1 MRYQA
6 APRPVDRADL
16 GHTIGAARGA
26 PAADRPA
33 SPWTLGVSW
42 VLVAA
47 TPLALSVFALLDA
60 ARRPA
65 WAWSLAERPQAM
77 WMGMILVGT
86 FLSILGIGLSLYY
99 LTRVRP
105 AVAAAENGKISP
117 PRSVT
122 PRVDP

>member
-1 MRYQA
+1 MGD
-6 APRPVDRADL
+6 VL
-16 GHTIGAARGA
+16 VM
-26 PAADRPA
+26 
-33 SPWTLGVSW
+33 LGVL
-42 VLVAA
+42 LVAA

-105 AVAAAENGKISP
+105 AVAAAEKRQDSAAPFGG
-117 PRSVT
+117 

>member
-1 MRYQA
+1 MGD
-6 APRPVDRADL
+6 VL
-16 GHTIGAARGA
+16 VM
-26 PAADRPA
+26 
-33 SPWTLGVSW
+33 LGVL
-42 VLVAA
+42 LVAA

-122 PRVDP
+122 PVLTPRMPDR